1 MNEGSGAVSVCVRR
15 EGEADESFAIS
26 VATSDSSPVQAE
38 GIVIYCSGQWIE
50 KDWLKGYH

>member
-15 EGEADESFAIS
+15 EGEADESFIIS

-38 GIVIYCSGQWIE
+38 GIVINTLFIAVANG
-50 KDWLKGYH
+50 